1 MIREDLA
8 SRWYNAIFSRHS
20 VRAYDG
26 SSVPSGMQDEIGQLL
41 DGFSP
46 MCKGARAVLLEG
58 GSSEI
63 LAGFMG
69 VFGKISGAD
78 LVLALIGDAS
88 YPNHEV
94 AVGFLGE
101 GIILHAT
108 SLGLGTCWVSGTYS
122 RKAVEA
128 RIELG
133 ESEKVMAVSP
143 IGFAEKPGNEMEENS
158 MKAPGGLHKRK
169 PLESLVRGLPMKD
182 WPPGFRNILE
192 AARLAPS
199 AVNRQPWRF
208 TVKSDRILV
217 SAARFELLPMAARKL
232 DCGIAMLHLEAAS
245 GASGIHGEWSL
256 LDTPPGVA
264 EYIIRHRLR
273 RRDS

>member
-8 SRWYNAIFSRHS
+8 NRWYQAIFSRYS

-26 SSVPSGMQDEIGQLL
+26 RAVPRDMRDEIAQFT

-46 MCKGARAVLLEG
+46 MCNGARAVLLEDG
-58 GSSEI
+58 AEEI
-63 LAGFMG
+63 LCGFLG
-69 VFGKISGAD
+69 AFGRIRGAD
-78 LVLALIGDAS
+78 MLLVLIGEAS

-122 RKAVEA
+122 RKAAEA
-128 RIELG
+128 RVKRG
-133 ESEKVMAVSP
+133 DSEKIMAVTP
-143 IGFAEKPGNEMEENS
+143 IGFAKRPRQGVGGRGAEAPEGFRGRRPLNS
-158 MKAPGGLHKRK
+158 MI
-169 PLESLVRGLPMKD
+169 RGIPTKD
-182 WPPGFRNILE
+182 SPPGFQDMLE

-208 TVKSDRILV
+208 TVESDGIVV
-217 SAARFELLPMAARKL
+217 SAARLELLPMAARRL
-232 DCGIAMLHLEAAS
+232 DCGISMLHLGVAARVM
-245 GASGIHGEWSL
+245 GIRGEWKF
-256 LDTPPGVA
+256 LDNPPEVA
-264 EYIIRHRLR
+264 KYVVLP
-273 RRDS
+273 